1 MRYIYRIEDGRG
13 TVIHGSIPS
22 REQADEILQIM
33 SSQGVDV
40 QDYVIVEEQHPTVT
54 GMGRD
59 PDLH

>member
-13 TVIHGSIPS
+13 SVIHGSIP
-22 REQADEILQIM
+22 RKEQADEIMQIM

-40 QDYVIVEEQHPTVT
+40 QDDVIVEEEHYTVT